1 MSTEFYRIKPP
12 FTSVRTEV
20 GGGHTRLSLWVNHA
34 KTGDITL
41 RNEELKDVLRVFCRE
56 EPAVIQRGLTGGEVQ
71 LAYEDDNV
79 EPDTILVSEYGEITC
94 VAQLQPEGDPFIG
107 TQTIPDE
114 WCK

>member
-41 RNEELKDVLRVFCRE
+41 RNEELKAVLRVFCRE
-56 EPAVIQRGLTGGEVQ
+56 VPAVIRRGLTGGEVQ
-71 LAYEDDNV
+71 LDYEDDNV
-79 EPDTILVSEYGEITC
+79 EPDTMLVSEYGEITC
-94 VAQLQPEGDPFIG
+94 VAQLQP